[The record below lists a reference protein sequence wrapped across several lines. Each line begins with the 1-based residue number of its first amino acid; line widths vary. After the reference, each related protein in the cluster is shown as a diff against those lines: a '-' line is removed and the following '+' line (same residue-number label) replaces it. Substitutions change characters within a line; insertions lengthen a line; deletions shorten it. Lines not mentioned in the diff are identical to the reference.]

1 MAGGDNR
8 ASGRLSFL
16 VVILAVG
23 SVAGI
28 TSAVELET
36 AIKGYCPIAYR
47 EQHKPVLGD
56 PAHHSAHQG
65 VVYFFTSAE
74 AKKRFDA
81 DPAKHVPQFGGLCT
95 TALGGTYGNRFEADP
110 EVFAVYADRLFLF
123 SSIRARRAF
132 ETSPNDF
139 VVTATS
145 RFRKPALDGY
155 CPVAYQ
161 EHSRAV
167 RGSETHRFV
176 YRGKVYNLLDRKAV
190 ALMEKDPKAYLPQY
204 DGMCP
209 VAAASNQRF
218 PGDPKLYYVSEGKT
232 YLFFDHAAQTAFM
245 NDPTGTIERADANWP
260 SLKKAPR

>member
-1 MAGGDNR
+1 MTGGDNR
-8 ASGRLSFL
+8 AGGRCGFL
-16 VVILAVG
+16 VVTLSVGIMAVT
-23 SVAGI
+23 AL
-28 TSAVELET
+28 AVELET

-56 PAHHSAHQG
+56 PAHRSSHQG
-65 VVYFFTSAE
+65 VVYFFTSVE

-81 DPAKHVPQFGGLCT
+81 DPEKHVPQFGGLCT

-139 VVTATS
+139 VVTATA
-145 RFRKPALDGY
+145 RFREPAIDGY
-155 CPVAYQ
+155 CPVSYK

-167 RGSETHRFV
+167 RGSQEHRFV
-176 YRGKVYNLLDRKAV
+176 YRGNVYLLVDRKAV
-190 ALMEKDPKAYLPQY
+190 VLMGKNPEAYLPQY
-204 DGMCP
+204 DGLCP

-218 PGDPKLYYVSEGKT
+218 PGDPKLFVVGEGKT
-232 YLFFDHAAQTAFM
+232 YLFFDNAAKTAFM
-245 NDPTGTIERADANWP
+245 MDPTGTVERADANWP
-260 SLKKAPR
+260 GLRKAPR